1 MGRYLALLLGELPRL
16 LDNAQGYGP
25 NGKGFI
31 THVDFPHDVSA
42 AWQCLREDTLLSEAL
57 NARTLG

>member
-31 THVDFPHDVSA
+31 THVDFP
-42 AWQCLREDTLLSEAL
+42 T
-57 NARTLG
+57 